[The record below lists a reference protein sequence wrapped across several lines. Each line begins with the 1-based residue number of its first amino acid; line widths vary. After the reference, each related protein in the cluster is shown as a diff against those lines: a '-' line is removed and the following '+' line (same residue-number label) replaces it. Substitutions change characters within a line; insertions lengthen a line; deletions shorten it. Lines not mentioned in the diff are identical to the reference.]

1 MCPVGVTGKL
11 SKGDPKGIPD
21 ICPGRH
27 VYNVVKHLSRGGSVD
42 LSRGI
47 NYMFNAVL
55 GVCVCGGVWIQCS
68 ISRGLWACMHCPGWM
83 YLRSC
88 FPWGCMII
96 KWYSPLSLG
105 NHCGLPAFN

>member
-55 GVCVCGGVWIQCS
+55 GVCVWVCVDTVFYLQGVVGLHAL
-68 ISRGLWACMHCPGWM
+68 SRVDVFKKLFSVGV
-83 YLRSC
+83 YD
-88 FPWGCMII
+88 
-96 KWYSPLSLG
+96 Y
-105 NHCGLPAFN
+105 